1 MTNGADAMGFNAK
14 FTNNAPKFLNE
25 LDGREVEIANEWG
38 KLWQSVA
45 SKLLTKSGAVDTGRL
60 RASLSYIT
68 YSGSGS
74 KLSSVSESQGGDTLS
89 GRTSQRTELVVGSN
103 VSYASLIEIG
113 NNGVFARPYVLPAIA
128 RYKNQYAK
136 LTEQI
141 LKRK

>member
-1 MTNGADAMGFNAK
+1 MGFNAK

-45 SKLLTKSGAVDTGRL
+45 SKLITKQGAVDTGRL

-74 KLSSVSESQGGDTLS
+74 KLSSVNESEAGDTLS
-89 GRTSQRTELVVGSN
+89 GRTSQRTELIVGSN
-103 VSYASLIEIG
+103 VEYASKIEIG
-113 NNGVFARPYVLPAIA
+113 NQGIFARPYVLPAIV

-141 LKRK
+141 LKRGN

>member
-1 MTNGADAMGFNAK
+1 MGYKAK

-38 KLWQSVA
+38 KLWQSIA
-45 SKLLTKSGAVDTGRL
+45 SKLITKQGAVDTGRL

-74 KLSSVSESQGGDTLS
+74 KLGSVNESQSGDTLS
-89 GRTSQRTELVVGSN
+89 GKTSERTELIVGSN
-103 VSYASLIEIG
+103 VPYAKYIEVG
-113 NNGVFARPYVLPAIA
+113 RQGEFARPFILPAIA
-128 RYKNQYAK
+128 KYKNQYAK

-141 LKRK
+141 LKRGK